1 MIVCACEKES
11 VSARMKEKEKGEGKR
26 DVRMCVCVRVGVCEC
41 VCVSWDEHLL
51 RQAEVCQFV
60 RQPRFKTIFEFPAK
74 KKKEKIQVAFRCG
87 CNFAKKKLSRR

>member
-11 VSARMKEKEKGEGKR
+11 VSARMKEKEKVEGKR
-26 DVRMCVCVRVGVCEC
+26 DVRMCVCVRVCVRVCVCVGEC

-74 KKKEKIQVAFRCG
+74 KREKNPGGVSLRLQF
-87 CNFAKKKLSRR
+87 